1 MPQTTC
7 TTRAEERRALATL
20 ALWAFVV
27 GGVLAPV
34 LHLANHRP
42 DHVHGVASHTSAAAR
57 TQAQRVWV
65 DHGEQTS
72 EPRAPEQD
80 DGAPE
85 HPLQHG
91 DGSAFHLLMAL
102 EDALAWPTGE
112 AALVPAPQLAPVVSV
127 GVRTVDAVWPP
138 VLAQG
143 PPARA

>member
-1 MPQTTC
+1 MPQLNRTS
-7 TTRAEERRALATL
+7 RAEERRALATL

-27 GGVLAPV
+27 GGVMAPV

-42 DHVHGVASHTSAAAR
+42 DHVHGVASHTSTAAP

-65 DHGEQTS
+65 DHGEQTP
-72 EPRAPEQD
+72 EPDVPEQD

-102 EDALAWPTGE
+102 EDAQAWPTGL
-112 AALVPAPQLAPVVSV
+112 AQLVPAPRLEWVVSV
-127 GVRTVDAVWPP
+127 GIRTVDAVWPP